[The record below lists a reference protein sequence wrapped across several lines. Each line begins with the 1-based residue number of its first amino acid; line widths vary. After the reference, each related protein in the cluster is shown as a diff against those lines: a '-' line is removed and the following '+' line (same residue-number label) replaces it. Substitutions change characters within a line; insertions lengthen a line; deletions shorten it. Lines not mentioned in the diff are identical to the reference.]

1 MPMSTLSIS
10 VIVCESLSLAARQ
23 AVTIDDYLLDIITY

>member
-10 VIVCESLSLAARQ
+10 VIVHESLSLAARK
-23 AVTIDDYLLDIITY
+23 VTTIDDYLLNIIT

>member
-10 VIVCESLSLAARQ
+10 VIVHESLLLATRQ
-23 AVTIDDYLLDIITY
+23 AKTIDDYLLDIIT